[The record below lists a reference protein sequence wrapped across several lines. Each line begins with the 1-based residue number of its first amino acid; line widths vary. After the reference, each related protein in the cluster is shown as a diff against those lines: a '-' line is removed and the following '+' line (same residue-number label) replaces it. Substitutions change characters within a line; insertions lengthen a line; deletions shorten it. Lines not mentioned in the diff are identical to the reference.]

1 MSSKRGPIGELSD
14 GELLNR
20 LHAREIASLEML
32 YDRYSAYVHGLSLRI
47 LYNAQEAEEVTQD
60 VFWQLWRSEA
70 RYDPERGRFSAWLF
84 AITRSRCLDRLRSR
98 KRRIDPEPLSPEPLS
113 PEAIPSS
120 TAGPEE
126 CASMEERRRRVTA
139 ALKKLPD
146 KQRESL
152 ELCFLRGFTHQ
163 EVAEH
168 LGEPL
173 GTVKSRIKI
182 GMYKLK
188 VRLERLGI
196 DG

>member
-1 MSSKRGPIGELSD
+1 
-14 GELLNR
+14 
-20 LHAREIASLEML
+20 
-32 YDRYSAYVHGLSLRI
+32 
-47 LYNAQEAEEVTQD
+47 
-60 VFWQLWRSEA
+60 
-70 RYDPERGRFSAWLF
+70 
-84 AITRSRCLDRLRSR
+84 
-98 KRRIDPEPLSPEPLS
+98 
-113 PEAIPSS
+113 
-120 TAGPEE
+120 
-126 CASMEERRRRVTA
+126 MEERRRRVTA

>member
-1 MSSKRGPIGELSD
+1 MSSNRGPIGKLSD

-20 LHAREIASLEML
+20 LHAREIASLEIL
-32 YDRYSAYVHGLSLRI
+32 YDRYSRYVHGLSLRI
-47 LYNAQEAEEVTQD
+47 LNNAQEAEEVTQD

-98 KRRIDPEPLSPEPLS
+98 KRRIDPEPLSAERLS

-163 EVAEH
+163 EAAEH

-188 VRLERLGI
+188 VRFERLGI

>member
-1 MSSKRGPIGELSD
+1 MSSNRGPIGELSD

-32 YDRYSAYVHGLSLRI
+32 YDRYCGYVHGLSLRI
-47 LYNAQEAEEVTQD
+47 LVNAQEAEEVTQH
-60 VFWQLWRSEA
+60 VFWQLWRSNT
-70 RYDPERGRFSAWLF
+70 RYDPERGRFSTWLF

-98 KRRIDPEPLSPEPLS
+98 KRRIAPEPLS
-113 PEAIPSS
+113 PEATPIS

-126 CASMEERRRRVTA
+126 TASMEERRRRVTA
-139 ALKKLPD
+139 ALKELPD
-146 KQRESL
+146 KQREAL
-152 ELCFLRGFTHQ
+152 ELCFLRGFTHR
-163 EVAEH
+163 EVAER

>member
-1 MSSKRGPIGELSD
+1 MSSKRGPLSELSD

-47 LYNAQEAEEVTQD
+47 LNNTLEAEEVTQD

-98 KRRIDPEPLSPEPLS
+98 KRRIDPEPLSPEATP
-113 PEAIPSS
+113 AS
-120 TAGPEE
+120 TAGPQE
-126 CASMEERRRRVTA
+126 CASMEERRRRVTE
-139 ALKKLPD
+139 ALNKLPD

-152 ELCFLRGFTHQ
+152 ELCFLRGFTHS
-163 EVAEH
+163 EAAEH

-196 DG
+196 DE

>member
-1 MSSKRGPIGELSD
+1 MTLNSSPTHKLSD
-14 GELLNR
+14 GELLDQ
-20 LHAREIASLEML
+20 LKAREMGALEL
-32 YDRYSAYVHGLSLRI
+32 LHDRYCAYVHALSFRI
-47 LYNAQEAEEVTQD
+47 LGNTQEAEEVTQD
-60 VFWQLWRSEA
+60 VFWQLWKSET
-70 RYDPERGRFSAWLF
+70 RYDPERGGFSAWLF
-84 AITRSRCLDRLRSR
+84 AITRSRCLDRLRRRNSR
-98 KRRIDPEPLSPEPLS
+98 IRPEPLSLDAQVS
-113 PEAIPSS
+113 L

-126 CASMEERRRRVTA
+126 SASIEQLRRRVTA
-139 ALKKLPD
+139 ALEKLPD

-152 ELCFLRGFTHQ
+152 ELCFLRGLTHQ

-188 VRLERLGI
+188 MRLETLGL

>member
-1 MSSKRGPIGELSD
+1 MSSNKGPIGKLSD

-32 YDRYSAYVHGLSLRI
+32 YDRYSRYVHGLSLRI
-47 LYNAQEAEEVTQD
+47 LNNAQEAEEVTQD

-98 KRRIDPEPLSPEPLS
+98 KRRIDPEPLSPE
-113 PEAIPSS
+113 AIASS

-163 EVAEH
+163 EAAEH

-188 VRLERLGI
+188 VRFERLGI

>member
-47 LYNAQEAEEVTQD
+47 LNNAQEAEEVTQD

-163 EVAEH
+163 EAAEH